1 MTLREQVLER
11 VLALPLTD
19 QAFVAR
25 AVSNHLMSHLPPETE
40 ESEADEATLL
50 YEISRRSAAYRA
62 GTITARDAVEVMAD
76 LRNRQ
81 SSEPMR

>member
-1 MTLREQVLER
+1 MTLREQVLEQ

-25 AVSNHLMSHLPPETE
+25 AVSNHLIRHLPPETE
-40 ESEADEATLL
+40 ESESDEAALL
-50 YEISRRSAAYRA
+50 SELRRRSASYRA
-62 GTITARDAVEVMAD
+62 GTTTARDAAEVMAD

-81 SSEPMR
+81 SSEPMK